1 VFDISKVCR
10 LSETLTIALDENSG
24 GKPKPKKN
32 RSKFSKLAELGEK
45 VNAVNAGLSPP
56 PRFRL
61 PIPKFTVS
69 DYEDYELS
77 GQTSQTSCNPTQ

>member
-32 RSKFSKLAELGEK
+32 KSKFAELAEK

-56 PRFRL
+56 PRSRL
-61 PIPKFTVS
+61 PIPKFTIS
-69 DYEDYELS
+69 DYEDYGLS